1 MNQNQINRI
10 NGLHEEAMDISDE
23 GDRAK
28 KRGDLEEAREFYR
41 RALVLETQAADEIPF
56 GTEPSRAIL
65 YRSAATLALLC
76 HLEPEAERLANLG
89 LAGTPPAFVVVELRE
104 VIEQARKHEPQK

>member
-1 MNQNQINRI
+1 MNPIRD
-10 NGLHEEAMDISDE
+10 LHEEAMDLAEE

-28 KRGDLEEAREFYR
+28 KRGDLDQAQALYR
-41 RALVLETQAADEIPF
+41 RALTLETQAADETPF
-56 GTEPSRAIL
+56 GTEPSRSIL

-76 HLEPEAERLANLG
+76 HLEEEAERLANKG
-89 LAGTPPAFVVVELRE
+89 LEGTPPTFVIAELRD